1 MQNFTLIGVT
11 VAEISVTGQIDR
23 ITADKTHTNV
33 AFVDKKLSSVHY
45 CIVQNVNKA
54 KAEGRTATGHQWP
67 KRLISL

>member
-33 AFVDKKLSSVHY
+33 AFVDKKLNIVHY